1 MVEVHELSL
10 WRCQAVLRA
19 GGVGRIAFS
28 APDGSHLVPVN
39 YSVVDEAIIIRTAS
53 NSLLARHGGDR
64 PVAFEVDHVD
74 YIHQRAC
81 SVVARGEIAV
91 VKDPGEMVQVHRLWE
106 PQPWADGDRSL
117 LLKLPWT
124 ELTGRQLGYGWD
136 PLAQFPSHRTY

>member
-1 MVEVHELSL
+1 MVDAHELSL

-39 YSVVDEAIIIRTAS
+39 YSVVDQAIIIRTAS

-74 YIHQRAC
+74 YTHQRAC
-81 SVVARGEIAV
+81 SVIAISH
-91 VKDPGEMVQVHRLWE
+91 G
-106 PQPWADGDRSL
+106 SL
-117 LLKLPWT
+117 LERAPLGNQADTSGYVGSGRPSVSR
-124 ELTGRQLGYGWD
+124 TGGLC
-136 PLAQFPSHRTY
+136 